1 MKLRALFVSLLAS
14 ALTVFLLA
22 AYLKRLEIETSGGA
36 PVRVLVA
43 VKPIDPGA
51 VLTSDMVA
59 LRSVPQ
65 AFVESRAV
73 KHGDLSRVIGLKVE
87 TGIKPQ
93 QTILWTDL
101 AVASD
106 DRRQLSALVQP
117 GMRAVGIR
125 SGSGDRY
132 FANIRPG
139 DRVDVVANVPGSKDD
154 KDRLAVLVAQN
165 VLVLAVGLD
174 TGGGEVAARAP
185 ATDRGE
191 LVLTVGV
198 NMQQLQQISLA
209 QERGKLTVGLRNPD
223 DARPL
228 EGVSD
233 MSYASI
239 FAGAPEKKDAPAPI
253 RPTALVAPQ
262 VR

>member
-1 MKLRALFVSLLAS
+1 MKLRALFVSLLVG
-14 ALTVFLLA
+14 ALTVILLG
-22 AYLKRLEIETSGGA
+22 AYMKRLEVETSGGT

-43 VKPIDPGA
+43 VKPIEPGT
-51 VLTSDMVA
+51 VLTAEMVA
-59 LRSVPQ
+59 TRPVPQ

-73 KHGDLSRVIGLKVE
+73 KQGDLSRVIGLKVE

-93 QTILWTDL
+93 QTLLWTDL

-139 DRVDVVANVPGSKDD
+139 DRVDVVANVPGARDD
-154 KDRLAVLVAQN
+154 KDRIAVLVAQN

-174 TGGGEVAARAP
+174 TGGASDAIATRAP

-233 MSYASI
+233 MTYASI
-239 FAGAPEKKDAPAPI
+239 FGGAPEKKEAPAPI
-253 RPTALVAPQ
+253 RPTALTGP
-262 VR
+262 R